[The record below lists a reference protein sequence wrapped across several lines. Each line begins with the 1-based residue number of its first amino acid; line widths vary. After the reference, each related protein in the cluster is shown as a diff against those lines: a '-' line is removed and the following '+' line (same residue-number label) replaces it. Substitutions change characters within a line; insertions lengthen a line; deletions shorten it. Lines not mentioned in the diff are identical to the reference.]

1 MSKKPDPTQKG
12 ASDTVTEDDESRPV
26 TSVLDKREAAMKRVV
41 EARQAEID
49 NPPEAQ
55 THPEMYLD
63 PTESDGDD
71 PVPAPSAAAAVTE
84 PVASDDK
91 LGDDAP
97 KPDAP
102 KAPESP
108 IFEKDGVQYMKLKVD
123 GELVEMP
130 LDKVISIQQKNLT
143 ADNRLRLASEKL
155 KEADQLKADL
165 LAQQERLKSSLTPP
179 PTKKPGV
186 EVNEEQIRNQANE
199 FVNALFRGTQEE
211 AVEKFAM
218 FQKNQLAQ
226 GQSLIDIDEL
236 IAKVTETTEQRVNA
250 TLEQRAR
257 KDREAAENED
267 IAKGY
272 KALQENF
279 SELLNDDV
287 LFGALDRRTED
298 LRVVHPDL
306 SPSQIMLMAAAEVKA
321 KLSPGAPSPTPAVTD
336 KQARKD
342 ALKPVPL
349 TRSSAARPTPT
360 NKGPKSPTQIAED
373 MKRHRAAL
381 SGRA

>member
-63 PTESDGDD
+63 PTESDGGD
-71 PVPAPSAAAAVTE
+71 PAPAPPAAAAVIE
-84 PVASDDK
+84 PIASDDK
-91 LGDDAP
+91 LGDDVT

-102 KAPESP
+102 KPPESP

-130 LDKVISIQQKNLT
+130 LDKVVSLQQKNLT
-143 ADNRLRLASEKL
+143 ADNRLRLASEQL
-155 KEADQLKADL
+155 KEVTQLKADL
-165 LAQQERLKSSLTPP
+165 LAQQEKLKSSLTPP

-186 EVNEEQIRNQANE
+186 EVNEEQIRAQANE
-199 FVNALFRGTQEE
+199 IVNALFSGTREE

-218 FQKNQLAQ
+218 FRKDLLTTSQP
-226 GQSLIDIDEL
+226 SVDIDEL
-236 IAKVTETTEQRVNA
+236 IAKVTETAEQRVNA
-250 TLEQRAR
+250 TLDNRAK
-257 KDREAAENED
+257 KDRATAENED

-272 KALQENF
+272 KALQEQY
-279 SELLNDDV
+279 SDLLNDDI

-321 KLSPGAPSPTPAVTD
+321 KLSPAPAPVPTAIAD

-342 ALKPVPL
+342 ALKPVPV
-349 TRSSAARPTPT
+349 TRSSAARPTQV
-360 NKGPKSPTQIAED
+360 NKGPKSPAQIAED